1 MSASRKRVNMS
12 SSSSQT
18 SRSSDKPARD
28 LRSSK
33 GNSSFKHQQRDGV
46 NVQVVLRCR
55 PLSDEEVKAK
65 TPVAVSCDELKR
77 EVTVFQ
83 NMGAKQI
90 DKTFV
95 FDKVFDS
102 NCRQKDLYD
111 QIVAPMVNEA
121 LEGYNCTIFA
131 YGQTGTGKTYTMQGQ
146 GRKDGGGIHM
156 DAGVI
161 PRAVQHVFD
170 ILEAQ
175 KADYSIKVSFIE
187 LYNEEV
193 TDLLAPAKGLK
204 FSNDKNK
211 KPVALMEYGNGA
223 VFVKG
228 IEEEVVYTA
237 DEIFNI
243 LEKGTAKMCTAETLV
258 NKQSNRSHAL
268 FTVTIHI
275 KECSSEGVELIKCG
289 KLSLV
294 DLAGSENILRSGAKE
309 GRAREAGEINK
320 SLLTLGRVINAL
332 VENSGH
338 VPYRD
343 SKLTRLLRDSLG
355 GKTKTCIIATVSPSM
370 HCLDETLCS
379 LDYAHRAKN
388 IKNRPEVNQKV
399 VKSAMIKDLY
409 TKIDRLKQELHVT
422 REKNGIYIPHDCYH
436 SEEAAKKAMAE
447 KLRGM
452 ELSLEFKD
460 KQLMELQ
467 ELYIYQQQ
475 VTDSL
480 KDNLEKVQ
488 RQLEESEQAFNGLE
502 ESCRQA
508 NDKVREKDYLIYN
521 VLGSEKA
528 LTERA
533 LELRAD
539 LETATSEISR
549 LFAELEKKNEME
561 NGNKALIQNFHT
573 QLAKQL
579 KILHSAVE
587 VSVKQQQDH
596 FKDIERN
603 TNFFVSEKDKATE
616 ELRLQLTKLKDI
628 YGSGFKLLLNL
639 AGELDGS
646 SHSTL
651 KNISSESSRQCSTF
665 EDLITEVSS
674 EANAVLNNLQSSLDS
689 QEQSIASFSEQQH
702 ERHSKTYQTTQTV
715 SRTILNFCK
724 MLSTYISKV
733 ALIIEEEQKIEDQK
747 LCALK
752 KNYEEY
758 ADCEERQLLNM
769 VAELLASSNARKKK
783 LVQTAADDLQECS
796 TIRTNKLQEEISNI
810 QDCTY
815 SAQEECTEYAKKFES
830 QYLEDTTAV
839 DIEKDKMDS
848 GLLLCM
854 KKAKMVSERWNQA
867 YESLLSQQRSNVN
880 SIDSIIKVSTESNQK
895 LHAHL
900 STVALS
906 TLEEANTANN
916 NSLSYI
922 EYLLGLDH
930 KACQEIKSHTVPCQD
945 DLRDMECAH
954 SQKIVEISE
963 ISEKCLIEEYMA
975 EDQSCSTKTNRPL
988 TLPSIA
994 SIEDLRTPAFEE
1006 LLNIFRGSDYSV
1018 KQPDRNIDKST
1029 GTTEAAV
1036 TTAIKSIDSRY
1047 PLTATI

>member
-1 MSASRKRVNMS
+1 MSTSRKRVNAS

-18 SRSSDKPARD
+18 SRSSEKPTRD

-33 GNSSFKHQQRDGV
+33 GNSSFKHEKDVV

-65 TPVAVSCDELKR
+65 TAVAVSCNELKR

-83 NMGAKQI
+83 NMGTKQI
-90 DKTFV
+90 NKTFV

-102 NCRQKDLYD
+102 NCKQKDLYD
-111 QIVAPMVNEA
+111 QIVAPLVYEA

-131 YGQTGTGKTYTMQGQ
+131 YGQTGTGKTYTMQGE
-146 GRKDGGGIHM
+146 GRKDGKGGIHM

-161 PRAVQHVFD
+161 PRAVQQVFA

-175 KADYSIKVSFIE
+175 KADYSIKASFIE

-193 TDLLAPAKGLK
+193 TDLLAPDEGLK
-204 FSNDKNK
+204 CSDARIK
-211 KPVALMEYGNGA
+211 KPVALMEYGKGA

-228 IEEEVVYTA
+228 LQEEVVYTA

-243 LEKGTAKMCTAETLV
+243 LEKGTAKMCTAETVV
-258 NKQSNRSHAL
+258 NKQSNRSHSL

-289 KLSLV
+289 KLNLV
-294 DLAGSENILRSGAKE
+294 DLAGSENIFRSGAKE

-355 GKTKTCIIATVSPSM
+355 GKTKTCIIATVSPSIN
-370 HCLDETLCS
+370 CLDETLCS

-399 VKSAMIKDLY
+399 IKSAMIKDLY

-422 REKNGIYIPHDCYH
+422 REKNGIYIPHDHYQ
-436 SEEAAKKAMAE
+436 SEEAAKKEMAE
-447 KLRGM
+447 KLERM
-452 ELSLEFKD
+452 ELNLEFKD

-475 VTDSL
+475 LTDTL
-480 KDNLEKVQ
+480 NDNLERVQ
-488 RQLEESEQAFNGLE
+488 KQLVESKQAFFDLE

-508 NDKVREKDYLIYN
+508 NDTVKEKDYLIYN
-521 VLGSEKA
+521 VLGAEKA
-528 LTERA
+528 LTDLA
-533 LELRAD
+533 FELRAD
-539 LETATSEISR
+539 LETAASELSR
-549 LFAELEKKNEME
+549 LFAEIERKNKME

-573 QLAKQL
+573 QLAQQL
-579 KILHSAVE
+579 EILHSAVE
-587 VSVKQQQDH
+587 VSVKQQQ
-596 FKDIERN
+596 KQLKNIEIN
-603 TNFFVSEKDKATE
+603 TDYFVSDKDKASE
-616 ELRLQLTKLKDI
+616 ELRTQLKKLKDI
-628 YGSGFKLLLNL
+628 YGSGIKSLLNL

-646 SHSTL
+646 SQSTFN
-651 KNISSESSRQCSTF
+651 NISSESSKQSSTF
-665 EDLITEVSS
+665 KDLIKEVSD
-674 EANAVLNNLQSSLDS
+674 EANAVLNDFQSSLTS
-689 QEQSIASFSEQQH
+689 QEQSIASFLEQQH
-702 ERHSKTYQTTQTV
+702 KRHAKTYKTTQTV
-715 SRTILNFCK
+715 SRNILNFCK
-724 MLSTYISKV
+724 MLSTYISRLTLLV
-733 ALIIEEEQKIEDQK
+733 EEDQKIDDQK

-783 LVQTAADDLQECS
+783 LVQTAADDLRDSS
-796 TIRTNKLQEEISNI
+796 TSRISKLQEEMSNI
-810 QDCTY
+810 QNCTY
-815 SAQEECTEYAKKFES
+815 SAQEECTGYVRKTER
-830 QYLEDTTAV
+830 QYLEDTATM
-839 DIEKDKMDS
+839 DIVKDKMDNGFMS
-848 GLLLCM
+848 CM
-854 KKAKMVSERWNQA
+854 KQARIVSERWNQA
-867 YESLLSQQRSNVN
+867 YESLFRQQRSNVD
-880 SIDSIIKVSTESNQK
+880 SFDSIIQVSTESSRK
-895 LHAHL
+895 LCDHL
-900 STVALS
+900 STVARS
-906 TLEEANTANN
+906 TLEEADTANN

-930 KACQEIKSHTVPCQD
+930 KACQNINSLTVPCQE
-945 DLRDMECAH
+945 DLKDMEIAH

-963 ISEKCLIEEYMA
+963 VSEKCLIKEYMV
-975 EDQSCSTKTNRPL
+975 EDHSCSTTIRTLN
-988 TLPSIA
+988 LPSMA
-994 SIEDLRTPAFEE
+994 SIEELRTPAFEE
-1006 LLNIFRGSDYSV
+1006 LLNIFRGADYSV
-1018 KQPDRNIDKST
+1018 KQPNRNP
-1029 GTTEAAV
+1029 EAAAAAAAA
-1036 TTAIKSIDSRY
+1036 TIKSLDSRY